1 MSKRFIGALFLAA
14 VLFSSP
20 VFGAQNLAIATYQR
34 AESTRPEPGVPITQE
49 VAEASLVRLAG
60 NTRPEANAANDRGPV
75 APEFPMEHMLLQ
87 LRRPP
92 EHEQA
97 LENYLN
103 EVQDTKSPNY
113 HHWLTAQEIGQQY
126 GLPAQDL
133 DAITGWLK
141 SHGFIIN
148 KLYPNGVV
156 IDFSGIAAEV
166 SEAFH
171 TEIHHLDVKGERH
184 VASVSDPQ
192 IPAALASAVVGVVS
206 LNDFRPRPQYRS
218 RPSYTYNNCSG
229 TVAGGTCY
237 GVVPADLATIYNL
250 APLFTGGTS
259 GKGQTIVVAEDSD
272 VYSPSDWDTFRST
285 YGLSAFP
292 AGSFTQEHPGCA
304 DPGVAADE
312 AESILDAEWA
322 SAAAPSAAIVV
333 ASCMGTGATSGVL
346 LAVENVLSSG
356 TPPDALSISYGEPE
370 SVIGAT
376 GNAFI
381 ESLYQQAAAEGVS
394 VFVAAGDQGAADAE
408 NASTFESNGLSVSGY
423 SSTPYNVAVGATDF
437 GNEYAGSSST
447 YWSNTNG
454 KYGGSALSYVP
465 EIPWNDSCAS
475 GLIATFLGYSSTYGS
490 GGLCNSSDAS
500 TYQLLDIFAGG
511 GGPSGC
517 ATGSAVG
524 GTCAGY
530 AKPAWQSAPGNPN
543 DGVRDLPNVSMFG
556 ADGVWGNSYVICDSD
571 PADFG
576 GGCLTGW
583 GGASFGAPI
592 MAGIQAL
599 VSQQTGSRQGN
610 PNPVYYSL
618 AAAEA
623 GYGTS
628 GSPCN
633 SSLGNQAAS
642 SCIFY
647 DVTEGDIGVP
657 CIGSQNCYVPSGTYG
672 VLSIS
677 NSAFQPAYLAAPG
690 WDFATGIGTLNA
702 YNLVMGFPTS
712 IAVTLGYEPKALHFP
727 KEIFLGSN
735 GASSSDRFVTIVNPK
750 GSKRRPGAA
759 VTIKNFSASGDFGLD
774 SAKTTCAQGGVLQPS
789 QTCRIAVFFTPT
801 SAGPLSARLAVS
813 DNATNVLLIPLAG
826 SGVQGKL
833 VWTPHTIDFGKVTAN
848 TTSPP
853 KTLTLVNPNPV
864 PMEITSIIPPTIA
877 FAEQGST
884 CGTSLPPKQ
893 SCQVAF
899 TFTPPGKGK
908 VRDTATIIDDAA
920 GSPQTVNLTGLGE

>member
-1 MSKRFIGALFLAA
+1 MDRDDKTAVANGALFLAA
-14 VLFSSP
+14 LLFSSP

-34 AESTRPEPGVPITQE
+34 AESAGPEPGVLITQK

-60 NTRPEANAANDRGPV
+60 NTRPEANAANNRGPV

-113 HHWLTAQEIGQQY
+113 HHWLTAQQIGQQY

-148 KLYPNGVV
+148 KLYPSGVV
-156 IDFSGIAAEV
+156 IDFSGIAAGV

-184 VASVSDPQ
+184 VANVSDPQ
-192 IPAALASAVVGVVS
+192 IPAALAPAVVGVVS

-237 GVVPADLATIYNL
+237 AVVPADLATIYNL

-304 DPGVAADE
+304 DPGIAADE

-356 TPPDALSISYGEPE
+356 TPADVLSISYGEPE

-394 VFVAAGDQGAADAE
+394 VFVAAGDQGAAGAE
-408 NASTFESNGLSVSGY
+408 NPSTFESNGLSVSGY

-490 GGLCNSSDAS
+490 GGLCNSSGAS
-500 TYQLLDIFAGG
+500 TYQLLDITAGG

-517 ATGSAVG
+517 ATGSATE

-530 AKPAWQSAPGNPN
+530 AKPAWQSLLGIPN
-543 DGVRDLPNVSMFG
+543 DGVRDLPDVSMFG

-583 GGASFGAPI
+583 GGTSFGAPI

-599 VSQQTGSRQGN
+599 VNQQTGSRQGN

-633 SSLGNQAAS
+633 SLLGNQAAS

-647 DVTEGDIGVP
+647 DVTEGDIDVP
-657 CIGSQNCYVPSGTYG
+657 CIGSHNCYVPSGTYG

-702 YNLVMGFPTS
+702 YNLAMGFPTS
-712 IAVTLGYEPKALHFP
+712 TATASATATTTGTATQTPTATSTATPTPTATATATPTATVTAT
-727 KEIFLGSN
+727 
-735 GASSSDRFVTIVNPK
+735 ASTTATVTATPT
-750 GSKRRPGAA
+750 ATA
-759 VTIKNFSASGDFGLD
+759 
-774 SAKTTCAQGGVLQPS
+774 
-789 QTCRIAVFFTPT
+789 TPT
-801 SAGPLSARLAVS
+801 STATRTSTATASATATTTGSATRTPTATSTATLTPTATATATATATPTPSMGRISVSTNPITLKAKPGKRKSKKLKVTNIGTGPL
-813 DNATNVLLIPLAG
+813 NLIGTGLSEPLSS
-826 SGVQGKL
+826 SGG
-833 VWTPHTIDFGKVTAN
+833 G
-848 TTSPP
+848 
-853 KTLTLVNPNPV
+853 
-864 PMEITSIIPPTIA
+864 TIA
-877 FAEQGST
+877 PKKRLVITITDAPLTGGST
-884 CGTSLPPKQ
+884 VTQTLKILSNDPTRSEVDIRVNGN
-893 SCQVAF
+893 
-899 TFTPPGKGK
+899 
-908 VRDTATIIDDAA
+908 
-920 GSPQTVNLTGLGE
+920 SP